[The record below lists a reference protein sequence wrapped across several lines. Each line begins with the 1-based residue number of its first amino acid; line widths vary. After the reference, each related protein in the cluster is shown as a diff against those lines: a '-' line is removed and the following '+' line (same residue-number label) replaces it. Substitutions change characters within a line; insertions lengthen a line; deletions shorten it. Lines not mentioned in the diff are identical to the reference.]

1 MGEKIKIGKGLP
13 RGTPQP
19 REVLNHILTKE
30 EMARGGRKSAEVQ
43 KRKRSIAEFFKIWA
57 DTEVKGQT
65 ADDLKNIGIMGELNN
80 RALFILP
87 LIKNIKK
94 GDIKSLQLAVELLN
108 EDKEKEAK
116 IAKLNAEIEV
126 LKLEAERLSQE
137 NALSSGIDEKIIIN
151 FDLKGSDN
159 EEKDD

>member
-1 MGEKIKIGKGLP
+1 MGEKIKIEKGLP

-19 REVLNHILTKE
+19 KENLTHKLTKE
-30 EMARGGRKSAEVQ
+30 EMSKGGKRSAEVQ
-43 KRKRSIAEFFKIWA
+43 KQKRTIAEFFKIWA
-57 DTEVKGQT
+57 DAEVKSQT
-65 ADDLKNIGIMGELNN
+65 ADDLKNIGITGELNN

-151 FDLKGSDN
+151 FDLKGSKN